1 MAAEQSEQQPSFNIQ
16 DIPDAIFYAEYVRR
30 EAIKQAQNNALMEE
44 ERAARIAQ
52 ETRELIPLLQRNDS
66 DLSDQE
72 QRVKRMLRELGLL
85 FSTNEYFSEDFLSVP
100 INADFAT
107 LIRASTS
114 LVRRAQARLNEPHVP
129 LLYTYDPSRGG
140 VKGLVLPYT
149 SVLTDRLKTGRTG
162 LKLTLPSVQIA
173 PNLFLEH
180 NPGLLISYDI
190 NKAEL
195 DLIIPG
201 PYIPAN
207 RDLAAVEIRALAS
220 KFD

>member
-1 MAAEQSEQQPSFNIQ
+1 MAAEQSEQQPTFNIQ
-16 DIPDAIFYAEYVRR
+16 AIPDAIFYAEYERR
-30 EAIKQAQNNALMEE
+30 ESIKKAENNALMEA
-44 ERAARIAQ
+44 ERAALIAQ
-52 ETRELIPLLQRNDS
+52 ETRELIPLLQRDDS
-66 DLSDQE
+66 GLSDQD
-72 QRVKRMLRELGLL
+72 QRVKRMLRELWLL
-85 FSTNEYFSEDFLSVP
+85 FSSNEYFSDDFLSVP

-107 LIRASTS
+107 IVRACTS
-114 LVRRAQARLNEPHVP
+114 LVQRAQARLNEPHVP

-149 SVLTDRLKTGRTG
+149 SVLTDRLKTGGTG

-195 DLIIPG
+195 DLVIPG

-207 RDLAAVEIRALAS
+207 RERAAMELRELAS
-220 KFD
+220 RFD